1 VKIDWSEP
9 GVPLSVIAHAA
20 VLVASLVAL
29 SSAQPLADAQ
39 ESVPVEIITADQ
51 FSAMTKGEQAAQE
64 VQPTPRVDT
73 VAEAEQLK
81 PTQGTDVTDVP
92 TPPTRAPEVSE
103 AASAPPLPPTR
114 PPDPVKP
121 EEKAE
126 PAKVEPAKLEPAK
139 AEAPK
144 AEPPKAEPA
153 KAQPA
158 KAEPAKPEPARA
170 EAPKPAEKAPAA
182 KANDNTPHGVF
193 ARGVAQLEENKPQEA
208 LKTLEPLEANPEF
221 AVLVQTA
228 IGRCYAQLS
237 QLDEALA
244 RYAKA
249 LEVSGHPE
257 EQYHEAL
264 YYMAAA
270 HESRNDDESRELA
283 TWALEEIFAANPKY
297 RDVGAR
303 LDSLKAKAG
312 KAAAGGPA

>member
-1 VKIDWSEP
+1 MA
-9 GVPLSVIAHAA
+9 AHKGIEDA
-20 VLVASLVAL
+20 VAQLRSLAVAL
-29 SSAQPLADAQ
+29 TDRRKQTEATLAQIQGLGEPQNVGLTDADIAKLEAGLAAAI
-39 ESVPVEIITADQ
+39 EKATTA
-51 FSAMTKGEQAAQE
+51 SKQAAQA
-64 VQPTPRVDT
+64 PTAP
-73 VAEAEQLK
+73 
-81 PTQGTDVTDVP
+81 P
-92 TPPTRAPEVSE
+92 TPPP
-103 AASAPPLPPTR
+103 AAV
-114 PPDPVKP
+114 VKP
-121 EEKAE
+121 NGATTAPDVAVGKVAAKPEPAKAE
-126 PAKVEPAKLEPAK
+126 PAKAEPAKPEPAKPEPAK

-144 AEPPKAEPA
+144 AEPPKVEPA
-153 KAQPA
+153 KPQPA
-158 KAEPAKPEPARA
+158 KVEPAKPEPAKA
-170 EAPKPAEKAPAA
+170 EAPKATDKAPAA

-193 ARGVAQLEENKPQEA
+193 ARGIAQLEENKPQEA
-208 LKTLEPLEANPEF
+208 LKTLEPLQANPEF

-228 IGRCYAQLS
+228 IGRCYAQLG
-237 QLDEALA
+237 QLDEAQA

-303 LDSLKAKAG
+303 LDSLKAQAG